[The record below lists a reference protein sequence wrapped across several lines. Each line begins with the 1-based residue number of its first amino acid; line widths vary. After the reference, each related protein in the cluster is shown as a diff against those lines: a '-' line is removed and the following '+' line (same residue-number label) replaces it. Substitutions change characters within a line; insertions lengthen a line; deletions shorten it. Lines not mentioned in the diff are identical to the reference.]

1 MMPGSGSVRRAGADR
16 RMRYLAL
23 CRCLAIGLLVNA
35 VCVAGA
41 SAHAVLL
48 EALPADGA
56 RLEAAPAELVLRF
69 NEPVVPMAVKLL
81 DGQGAELA
89 GVAVEPGGETVVVRP
104 SGPLPKGAYF
114 LSYRVAS
121 LDAHPVAATL
131 RFGIGADAGDL
142 GADARPGHAV
152 GLARCRRPLAGLR
165 HRPGRRRPDP
175 VRAAGPATGAL
186 GMRVRLAR
194 GPARGAGAGGVGA
207 AAGHGWP

>member
-1 MMPGSGSVRRAGADR
+1 
-16 RMRYLAL
+16 MRYLAL

-89 GVAVEPGGETVVVRP
+89 GVVVEPGGETVVVRP
-104 SGPLPKGAYF
+104 VRPAADRHLFPQLP
-114 LSYRVAS
+114 R
-121 LDAHPVAATL
+121 
-131 RFGIGADAGDL
+131 
-142 GADARPGHAV
+142 
-152 GLARCRRPLAGLR
+152 GLARRPSGRGHPTLRDRRRCG
-165 HRPGRRRPDP
+165 RPGSKPDQATP
-175 VRAAGPATGAL
+175 LRWLAAVGRWLVYVTGWAPS
-186 GMRVRLAR
+186 A
-194 GPARGAGAGGVGA
+194 
-207 AAGHGWP
+207 